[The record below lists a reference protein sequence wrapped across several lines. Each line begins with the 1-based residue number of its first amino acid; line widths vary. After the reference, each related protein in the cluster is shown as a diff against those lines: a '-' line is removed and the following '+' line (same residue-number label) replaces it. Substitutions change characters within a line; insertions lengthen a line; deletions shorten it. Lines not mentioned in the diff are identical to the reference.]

1 MTDKKDYNA
10 LKTKFGF
17 KVQTP
22 TTLIF
27 DDDGSLRE
35 NVYVVDVRDDDNEP
49 ISHAFVAEND
59 DHAIDVGTDIV
70 NQFYHREL
78 ASGNWIDLMK
88 PERDDDNKA
97 YFDEC
102 DYDCIHTF
110 EFEAEDA

>member
-1 MTDKKDYNA
+1 MTDVKDYNT

-27 DDDGSLRE
+27 DESGSLRE
-35 NVYVVDVRDDDNEP
+35 NVYVIDVRDDDNEP
-49 ISHAFVAEND
+49 ISHAFTANSDED
-59 DHAIDVGTDIV
+59 AIDVATDIV

-78 ASGNWIDLMK
+78 ASDNCIDLMK
-88 PERDDDNKA
+88 PVRDDDNKA

-110 EFEAEDA
+110 SAEEV